1 MTLNDW
7 LIIGATLTGPILA
20 VQAQKWVERSRE
32 ARGRKLHIFHSLM
45 ATRGS
50 RLSPDHVRALNMI
63 DLSFYGPVRFGKNW
77 RSKAERA
84 VLAAWKEYLD
94 HLSDRH
100 DFEGPNAQAILARRD
115 ELFVNLLTTMA
126 ADLGYEF
133 DRVQLRKSWYSP
145 VAHGELEE
153 RQGQLLIAAAEVFQ
167 GRRPLHIA
175 PMEQQRQAA
184 GQ

>member
-7 LIIGATLTGPILA
+7 LIVGATLLGPILA

-32 ARGRKLHIFHSLM
+32 TRARKLQVFHSLM
-45 ATRGS
+45 ATRGA

-94 HLSDRH
+94 HLSENH
-100 DFEGPNAQAILARRD
+100 DFEGPNAQALFTRRD
-115 ELFVNLLTTMA
+115 ELFINLLAAMA
-126 ADLGYEF
+126 TDLGYEF

-145 VAHGELEE
+145 IAHGQLEE
-153 RQGQLLIAAAEVFQ
+153 RQAALLAAATEVFQ
-167 GRRPLHIA
+167 GQRPLHVA
-175 PMEQQRQAA
+175 PVEPQRPPAN
-184 GQ
+184 